1 MKKDFLTITPENG
14 NGSATVNVTA
24 DPNQKFQSRETTLNF
39 SSTGGNNSVRAVQDG
54 MPFHTFY
61 SMGVSNTNQFVPD
74 LYFKSISNGIPLI
87 AGTISISSS
96 TGNTA
101 LVMQLKLIIL
111 KNLSTGKTISIQKDD
126 GSAVNFEADTQSDSS
141 VTGEYNSYT
150 VTLSDIPSLS
160 PTRRMKGAIKIGD
173 TVIENFDFP
182 YRVS

>member
-1 MKKDFLTITPENG
+1 M
-14 NGSATVNVTA
+14 
-24 DPNQKFQSRETTLNF
+24 
-39 SSTGGNNSVRAVQDG
+39 
-54 MPFHTFY
+54 
-61 SMGVSNTNQFVPD
+61 
-74 LYFKSISNGIPLI
+74 YFKSISNGIPLI

-101 LVMQLKLIIL
+101 LVMQVKLIIL
-111 KNLSTGKTISIQKDD
+111 KTLSTGKTISIQKDD

-182 YRVS
+182 YKVS

>member
-14 NGSATVNVTA
+14 NGSATVNVIA
-24 DPNQKFQSRETTLNF
+24 DPNQKFQSREATLNF

-61 SMGVSNTNQFVPD
+61 SMSVSNTNQFVPD

-101 LVMQLKLIIL
+101 LVMQVKLIIL
-111 KNLSTGKTISIQKDD
+111 KTLSTGKTVSIQKDD
-126 GSAVNFEADTQSDSS
+126 GSAVNFEADTHSDSS

-150 VTLSDIPSLS
+150 ATLSDIPSLS
-160 PTRRMKGAIKIGD
+160 PTKRMKGAIKVGD

-182 YRVS
+182 YKVS